1 MRARTH
7 THTHLD
13 FIAVWRPQHLQ
24 AAVRA
29 QSLARGALAC
39 ARVARVRVCVRASLL
54 RAGCDAC
61 GGAHQPDTH
70 HAATR
75 LRWGVR
81 GGGAPDATRG
91 QALSTLPS
99 ARTPT
104 SSVCAAGMLRPRAGC
119 MLKPVAATERV
130 TGGMTAF
137 HACLHASEKR
147 ANKKKNESE
156 KRNCPGLEASRF
168 EGQE

>member
-1 MRARTH
+1 MRRCAPARH
-7 THTHLD
+7 PPRGD
-13 FIAVWRPQHLQ
+13 AIAL
-24 AAVRA
+24 
-29 QSLARGALAC
+29 GAC
-39 ARVARVRVCVRASLL
+39 
-54 RAGCDAC
+54 
-61 GGAHQPDTH
+61 
-70 HAATR
+70 
-75 LRWGVR
+75 